1 MMMYENGTVRPLDVM
16 TFVSDPSRVRAERLA
31 ERKIADAEEDARFER
46 DMAMTALLALNVAV
60 FIVLLAVHMGWL
72 VCA

>member
-1 MMMYENGTVRPLDVM
+1 MMYENGAVRPLDVM

-46 DMAMTALLALNVAV
+46 EVATAALMALNVVV
-60 FIVLLAVHMGWL
+60 FGILLAMHMGWMI
-72 VCA
+72 CA

>member
-1 MMMYENGTVRPLDVM
+1 MMYENGAVRPLDVM

-31 ERKIADAEEDARFER
+31 ERKLADAEEDARFER
-46 DMAMTALLALNVAV
+46 DMAMAALLALNVVV

-72 VCA
+72 ICA

>member
-1 MMMYENGTVRPLDVM
+1 MMMYENGAVRPLDVM
-16 TFVSDPSRVRAERLA
+16 TFVSDPSRMRAERMA
-31 ERKIADAEEDARFER
+31 ERKLADAEEDARFER
-46 DMAMTALLALNVAV
+46 EIATAALLALNMVV

>member
-1 MMMYENGTVRPLDVM
+1 MMYENGAVRPLDVM
-16 TFVSDPSRVRAERLA
+16 TFVSDSSRVRAERLA
-31 ERKIADAEEDARFER
+31 ERKLADAEEDARFER
-46 DMAMTALLALNVAV
+46 DMAMTVLLALNVVV

>member
-1 MMMYENGTVRPLDVM
+1 MMYENGAVKPLDVM

-46 DMAMTALLALNVAV
+46 EVATAALMALNVVV
-60 FIVLLAVHMGWL
+60 FIVLLAVHMGWMI
-72 VCA
+72 CA

>member
-1 MMMYENGTVRPLDVM
+1 MMYENGAVRPLDVM
-16 TFVSDPSRVRAERLA
+16 TFVSDPNRVRAERLA
-31 ERKIADAEEDARFER
+31 ERKLADAEEDARFER
-46 DMAMTALLALNVAV
+46 EVATAALMALNVVV

>member
-1 MMMYENGTVRPLDVM
+1 MMMYENGAVRPLDVM
-16 TFVSDPSRVRAERLA
+16 TFVSDPSRVRAERRA
-31 ERKIADAEEDARFER
+31 ERKITDAEEDARFER
-46 DMAMTALLALNVAV
+46 EVATAALMALNVVV

>member
-1 MMMYENGTVRPLDVM
+1 MMYENGAVRPLDVM
-16 TFVSDPSRVRAERLA
+16 TFVSDPNRVRAERRA

-46 DMAMTALLALNVAV
+46 DMAMTALLALNVVV